1 MKTLLS
7 VPVKIA
13 SVILPALLLMLAM
26 PVGSGA
32 ASSSEPV
39 RIGAVFSLTGM
50 GNFVGPLV
58 GNPMKQAVSA
68 VVDHINDEGGVL
80 GRRIELFVEDDKS
93 EPFTAASA
101 TSRLIKEKGV
111 SVVIGPSLTVSASAM
126 ASVCEQEQ
134 VPLIVTGPAEV
145 PFEKWVF
152 LIGPGETRGAE
163 HMAEFAVKSLKAKR
177 IGVLHDTG
185 TYGTSGNKDLLRSLG
200 SYPGVSVVVDEQFDP
215 SDSRLTPQLKSIKAA
230 NPDLLILYTTGAS
243 AAIIAKEYN
252 QLGMRTPVLG
262 SHGTSTREFLTLA
275 GSTASAHGWVM
286 IADKITISGQL
297 PPDDPYRRDLYEP
310 FRALLKKQ
318 YGASAEPSE
327 YQGVAYDGIM
337 VAIDAIKTAGTDDR
351 AAVRN
356 ALERIRWEG
365 FAGAFACTP
374 SDHQG
379 SPTDNSPAVIVRNG
393 AYVPYKK

>member
-1 MKTLLS
+1 
-7 VPVKIA
+7 
-13 SVILPALLLMLAM
+13 
-26 PVGSGA
+26 
-32 ASSSEPV
+32 
-39 RIGAVFSLTGM
+39 
-50 GNFVGPLV
+50 
-58 GNPMKQAVSA
+58 
-68 VVDHINDEGGVL
+68 
-80 GRRIELFVEDDKS
+80 
-93 EPFTAASA
+93 
-101 TSRLIKEKGV
+101 
-111 SVVIGPSLTVSASAM
+111 
-126 ASVCEQEQ
+126 
-134 VPLIVTGPAEV
+134 
-145 PFEKWVF
+145 
-152 LIGPGETRGAE
+152 
-163 HMAEFAVKSLKAKR
+163 
-177 IGVLHDTG
+177 
-185 TYGTSGNKDLLRSLG
+185 
-200 SYPGVSVVVDEQFDP
+200 
-215 SDSRLTPQLKSIKAA
+215 
-230 NPDLLILYTTGAS
+230 
-243 AAIIAKEYN
+243 
-252 QLGMRTPVLG
+252 
-262 SHGTSTREFLTLA
+262 
-275 GSTASAHGWVM
+275 M